1 MSPATESTSAS
12 PLRRVNA
19 LVYRAEEAM
28 IALFLLATVVLM
40 FIDVVDRRLTAQDS
54 RLAVAVAKVLGIT
67 REETLAAL
75 TAWAPK
81 VAAALGALV
90 VVAAFRASE
99 RKRARP
105 LLPGLGAASPYV
117 AALLALGGVVG
128 LGVAMQR
135 LESKVFTLVLY
146 GLAAGA
152 YVVTTA
158 RARAPGWALRVG
170 GVLGVVTPAFVWLA
184 LTYFPQGYTWSKEI
198 SLLFVLWVGLF
209 GASVCAHEGKHLRL
223 EALEKRVPERFF
235 RPWRAASMAIAAG
248 FCAFLAYLGYQYV
261 FGPGD
266 LGMYWKET
274 TLAQTGF
281 PTWVLYVA
289 IPLAFGLTALRFLG
303 GAVSAALGGD
313 YAAPAKAEGMKEA
326 EEAAR
331 ARGETVDATGKA
343 RRPTVFVAVAAVA
356 AALPLLGKGGVV
368 ASVVLVAAL
377 FAQPLF
383 VLLGGLTVV
392 CLMLW
397 SESVE
402 LITFIPLVERMSSLA
417 DNQALLAIPLFIM
430 AGGVM
435 ARGEISKK
443 LIAFSQAIVGW
454 LPGGLAISAVLA
466 CMIFAAISGSSPA
479 TVVAIGG
486 MMAPALIQQGYREGF
501 AHGLVT
507 SAGSLGILIP
517 PSIPMIVYAIVN
529 TTESIRLERLFGG
542 GFGPGMV
549 IGGILMG
556 ASMLEGIRSK
566 APRQPFSFKEVWRAS
581 SEGIWA
587 LLFPVFV
594 LGGIWAGFF
603 NAVEAAACSVVY
615 AVVVEVFLHRALRI
629 SDIPKVF
636 QETGVL
642 LGSFL
647 VILVVAT
654 AFGEFLEGQHIPQ
667 AAAEWIDSLHL
678 QPWQFLLAINVL
690 LLIVGAL
697 MDIMSAIFVFVPLL
711 APMCAAMQ
719 IDPIHFGIIF
729 IVNLEIGYLTP
740 PIGLN
745 LFVSSTLFGKP
756 VSYITKNVLPFIG
769 FMLVGLAVVTYWPA
783 LTLTGADLFGG
794 KAATSGGGPRP
805 AGGAGD
811 DGTDDAA
818 GTGGGGDDTGGG
830 GAGGGA
836 GGDRA
841 GGGGAGD
848 MPSLEEMMRQLDEQ
862 GGGAAPNGSVDA
874 ATGGEGAGGEAGGEG
889 AGGEA
894 GTRPASGGAEAPLR
908 LPGRGVLTME
918 EMMQL
923 ADERARAATPAAQ

>member
-1 MSPATESTSAS
+1 MHTDSESPRVS
-12 PLRRVNA
+12 PLRRIDAAVH
-19 LVYRAEEAM
+19 RAEEAM
-28 IALFLLATVVLM
+28 IALFLIATVVLM

-54 RLAVAVAKVLGIT
+54 RLAVAIARLFSVTDEA
-67 REETLAAL
+67 TLATL
-75 TAWAPK
+75 STWAPRI
-81 VAAALGALV
+81 AALVGALAL
-90 VVAAFRASE
+90 VAAFRSVE
-99 RKRARP
+99 RARMGP
-105 LLPGLGAASPYV
+105 LLPRAGAASAFVASLLAIGALVALGAA
-117 AALLALGGVVG
+117 
-128 LGVAMQR
+128 MQHLPSR
-135 LESKVFTLVLY
+135 HFTLLLY
-146 GLAAGA
+146 ALASGA
-152 YVVTTA
+152 YVIGTL
-158 RARAPGWALRVG
+158 RARKRGWVARVG
-170 GVLGVVTPAFVWLA
+170 AVLGVVTPAFAWMA
-184 LTYFPQGYTWSKEI
+184 LRYFPEGYTWSKEI

-223 EALEKRVPERFF
+223 EALEKRVPERWL
-235 RPWRAASMAIAAG
+235 RPWRAVSMVVSAA
-248 FCAFLAYLGYQYV
+248 FCGFLAYLGYQYV
-261 FGPGD
+261 FGTGD

-313 YAAPAKAEGMKEA
+313 YAAPAKAEGLKEA

-331 ARGETVDATGKA
+331 AQGEATEATHG
-343 RRPTVFVAVAAVA
+343 RPTKPTVWLAVAAVA
-356 AALPLLGKGGVV
+356 AALPFLGKGGVV
-368 ASVVLVAAL
+368 ASTVLVAAL

-383 VLLGGLTVV
+383 VLLGVLTVV
-392 CLMLW
+392 CLLLW
-397 SESVE
+397 GDSVE
-402 LITFIPLVERMSSLA
+402 LTTFLPLVERMSSLA

-435 ARGEISKK
+435 ARGQISKK

-486 MMAPALIQQGYREGF
+486 MMAPALVREGYREGF

-556 ASMLEGIRSK
+556 ASMLEGVRSK
-566 APRQPFSFKEVWRAS
+566 APRKSFSLASVWKAS
-581 SEGIWA
+581 RDGVWA
-587 LLFPVFV
+587 LMFPAFV
-594 LGGIWAGFF
+594 LGGIAFGFF

-615 AVVVEVFLHRALRI
+615 AVVVEIFLHRALKL
-629 SDIPKVF
+629 SDVPKVF

-667 AAAEWIDSLHL
+667 AAAEWIGSLHL
-678 QPWQFLLAINVL
+678 DPRQFLLAVNVL

-711 APMCAAMQ
+711 APMCAAMG

-745 LFVSSTLFGKP
+745 LFVASTLFGKP
-756 VSYITKNVLPFIG
+756 VSYITRHVLPFIG
-769 FMLVGLAVVTYWPA
+769 FMLIGLAVVTYWPA

-794 KAATSGGGPRP
+794 KASLA
-805 AGGAGD
+805 
-811 DGTDDAA
+811 
-818 GTGGGGDDTGGG
+818 
-830 GAGGGA
+830 AGGGA
-836 GGDRA
+836 GGFGESAAGGDDDARGRGEA
-841 GGGGAGD
+841 NQGGGSGGGG
-848 MPSLEEMMRQLDEQ
+848 MPSLEEMMRQLDE
-862 GGGAAPNGSVDA
+862 
-874 ATGGEGAGGEAGGEG
+874 GAGGGGDTGGDARPSG
-889 AGGEA
+889 ASD
-894 GTRPASGGAEAPLR
+894 TPADPTTSAPDR
-908 LPGRGVLTME
+908 LPGRGVLSLE

-923 ADERARAATPAAQ
+923 VEERAGATSTPVDAAPAEGAPAEGSSTPAPAGPPTPRPGSP